1 MRALSIIFGVMLVL
15 SLAGNAVLG
24 AVVFDFNRQILS
36 LQGNVNQK
44 QTRIN
49 ELIVQYNDATNQI
62 KAANEIVTT
71 QQEVITTQQNAIVR
85 LQAAEETYKRDL
97 NNYRDRLSQANY
109 FVSRAKC
116 PVMVDEL
123 KAFAATKNE
132 DIRASVLTALRAMY
146 DGTVIRSSF
155 SPMWDSN
162 SKTTMLTTTWNEG
175 LTKTIIVWTNN
186 ERAIQTIYDVNTG
199 CIMYTGDR

>member
-1 MRALSIIFGVMLVL
+1 MRALSIVLGVLLVL

-36 LQGNVNQK
+36 LQGSVNRK

-49 ELIVQYNDATNQI
+49 ELIAQYNEATGQI
-62 KAANEIVTT
+62 KAANEV
-71 QQEVITTQQNAIVR
+71 VATQQNTITR

-97 NNYRDRLSQANY
+97 NNYRDRLSKADY

-123 KAFAATKNE
+123 KAFAATRNE
-132 DIRASVLTALRAMY
+132 DVRASIITTHDRMY
-146 DGTVIRSSF
+146 TSKSASSQWIT
-155 SPMWDSN
+155 MWDN
-162 SKTTMLTTTWNEG
+162 SKSAVLQVFSKSNTSARF
-175 LTKTIIVWTNN
+175 VVSWTYDDS
-186 ERAIQTIYDVNTG
+186 AIQTIYDVNTG
-199 CIMYTGDR
+199 CVMYTGDR

>member
-1 MRALSIIFGVMLVL
+1 MRALSIVLGVMLVL

-24 AVVFDFNRQILS
+24 VVVGDFNRQILS
-36 LQGNVNQK
+36 LQGSVNQK

-49 ELIVQYNDATNQI
+49 ELIAQYNDAINQI
-62 KAANEIVTT
+62 KVANEIVAT
-71 QQEVITTQQNAIVR
+71 QQEVITMQQNDISR
-85 LQAAEETYKRDL
+85 LQAAEVTYKRDL
-97 NNYRDRLSQANY
+97 NNYRDRLSKADY

-132 DIRASVLTALRAMY
+132 DIRASVLTALRGMY

-155 SPMWDSN
+155 APIWDSN
-162 SKTTMLTTTWNEG
+162 SKTTMLTTSWNDG

-186 ERAIQTIYDVNTG
+186 ERSIQTIYDINAG
-199 CIMYTGDR
+199 CVMYTGDR